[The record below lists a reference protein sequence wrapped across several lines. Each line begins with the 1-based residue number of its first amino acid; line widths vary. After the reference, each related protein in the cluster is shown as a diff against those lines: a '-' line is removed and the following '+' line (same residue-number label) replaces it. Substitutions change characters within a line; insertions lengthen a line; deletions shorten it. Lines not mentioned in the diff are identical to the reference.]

1 MQKLMDDTLGIVSK
15 FRKAF
20 LSSYNPAGSTIAS
33 EYQAD
38 QLTHVKHIAQ
48 MFH

>member
-1 MQKLMDDTLGIVSK
+1 MQKLTDDTLNIVSK

-20 LSSYNPAGSTIAS
+20 LGSYDPTGQAPAT

-38 QLTHVKHIAQ
+38 QLCHVKHIT
-48 MFH
+48 